1 MASGLG
7 SLAAEPAVVDKTKK
21 EVIYGL
27 VSHKKTLHLFRPGET
42 KWIEASEQ
50 VFSSG
55 GARRDSSDNFF
66 YEDWFY
72 FVC

>member
-1 MASGLG
+1 
-7 SLAAEPAVVDKTKK
+7 LAATAEPAEADPAKK
-21 EVIYGL
+21 QANYGN

-50 VFSSG
+50 VFSAG

-66 YEDWFY
+66 YED
-72 FVC
+72 